1 VSWAYAAGKIPKR
14 VYLSAYFF
22 LYVKKRKNGRAL
34 LVWMVPLHSGKG
46 LKMKK
51 NKEENA
57 EKCTGGIL
65 RGKDKKAR
73 QKKDGKGKWKAA

>member
-1 VSWAYAAGKIPKR
+1 MGLRCWKDTQTGISFSI
-14 VYLSAYFF
+14 FF
-22 LYVKKRKNGRAL
+22 FICKKKKKWTGTPGMDGPTSFRERFEDE
-34 LVWMVPLHSGKG
+34 
-46 LKMKK
+46 KK